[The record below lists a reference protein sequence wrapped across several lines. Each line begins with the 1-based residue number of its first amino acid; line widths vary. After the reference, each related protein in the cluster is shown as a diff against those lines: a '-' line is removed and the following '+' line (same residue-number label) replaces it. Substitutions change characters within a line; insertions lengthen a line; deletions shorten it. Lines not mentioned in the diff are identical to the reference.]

1 MVLGC
6 FCVHFLA
13 FLRIARP
20 HLQQTIFLRSRHP
33 SWDFSLPFF
42 YKKSV
47 HVTFEAYLF
56 VKTCFYSK
64 IGMVIK

>member
-13 FLRIARP
+13 FPRIACP

-33 SWDFSLPFF
+33 SWSFSPTMF
-42 YKKSV
+42 YKSSV
-47 HVTFEAYLF
+47 RVTIEAYLF
-56 VKTCFYSK
+56 VKICFL
-64 IGMVIK
+64 